1 MDRNRA
7 LPVPEVLLTV
17 ADLISIAT
25 AISDLSMR
33 CGILILAWYLL
44 LVLVLGILSRC
55 HSLGALT
62 VLPSITTACC
72 SRRCEWNSGVRPR
85 ILLSATSS
93 AWLTGV
99 NYPVRCLLR
108 RCARL
113 PISCRLAYS
122 AYSCRRRS
130 AAAAVST
137 SISLRSWFH
146 RARRFWRAVI
156 SFGRS
161 PQCLLLP

>member
-1 MDRNRA
+1 M
-7 LPVPEVLLTV
+7 PEVLLTV